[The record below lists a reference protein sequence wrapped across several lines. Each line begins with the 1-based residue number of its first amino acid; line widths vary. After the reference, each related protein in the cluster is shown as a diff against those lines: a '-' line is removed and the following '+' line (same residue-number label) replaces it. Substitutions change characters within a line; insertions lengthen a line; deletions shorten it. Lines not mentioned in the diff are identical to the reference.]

1 MRRPLTQNSLVLL
14 LLIILSIC
22 QTISFMTIYQQDKI
36 IRDLVNGHSS
46 LWELVRLQNKLEE
59 LRRGEPKASPH
70 AFEVET

>member
-36 IRDLVNGHSS
+36 IRDLVNGHTS
-46 LWELVRLQNKLEE
+46 LWELVKLQNKLEE
-59 LRRGEPKASPH
+59 LKRGGASQSRRS
-70 AFEVET
+70 FEVKT